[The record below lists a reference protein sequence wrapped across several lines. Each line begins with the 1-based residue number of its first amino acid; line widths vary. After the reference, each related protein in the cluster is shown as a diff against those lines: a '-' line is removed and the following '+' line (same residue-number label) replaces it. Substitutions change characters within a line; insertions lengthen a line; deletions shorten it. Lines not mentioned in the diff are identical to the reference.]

1 MATMT
6 KLSTMTWPSSE
17 AQDQPAV
24 NGPRTTYID
33 DAFAG
38 NTTDQLAAIKL
49 SPTISTRKW
58 VDQAAADAWKT
69 FITNL
74 ATEAGTSVTVDI
86 TDII

>member
-17 AQDQPAV
+17 AQDQPAI
-24 NGPRTTYID
+24 NDPRTTYID
-33 DAFAG
+33 NAFDSG
-38 NTTDQLAAIKL
+38 TTDQFAAIKL

-58 VDQAAADAWKT
+58 VDQVAADAWKAY
-69 FITNL
+69 IINL